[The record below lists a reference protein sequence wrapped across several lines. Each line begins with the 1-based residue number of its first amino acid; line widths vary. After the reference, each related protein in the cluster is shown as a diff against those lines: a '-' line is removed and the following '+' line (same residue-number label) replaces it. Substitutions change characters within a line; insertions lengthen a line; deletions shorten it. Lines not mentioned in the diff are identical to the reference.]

1 MVRRLAISLI
11 LGLGLVLAA
20 LYGFRAAAVEALI
33 ANALAT
39 RGVAVGGLSVT
50 RVGLDEIRI
59 AELSLG
65 ATGELR
71 ARALRIGYRPS
82 ALLRGEIESVVA
94 EGLVLRLDLRGTA
107 PPLGS
112 LQPLLATRD
121 GGAPGSFP
129 VIELR
134 DARIEAATPYG
145 PVTAELDGE
154 AWPEDAGEI
163 AGAFSFTLES
173 AQGRLTGAFDLTR
186 TASGSMTGHL
196 VVEDGVLRLPGV
208 EVAGLLGEAG
218 FALISWHQ
226 PKLDAWLSAASI
238 ALPGTALPDGAL
250 EEARI
255 TLRAAEKTAELTADL
270 RGHGGAW
277 SLALTGALDNYLEA
291 PSVRFEMTGFAA
303 AGTPLWPRLALPD
316 PATGTLRVRAE
327 GAGRLAPLD
336 ELGGDGATL
345 ADWLARAA
353 LEGQV
358 AVELPGLTYPGR
370 IETVSGKLRFE
381 GTLEDGNLGF
391 RAAGTARL
399 SLAGLAPDWL
409 RGLGLPEP
417 VVPLL
422 ERGVS
427 LLLDGRGKGDRNGL
441 AGPVSLTLRTPG
453 GAELD
458 ATSQIGI
465 EVGPDLAIERL
476 NLDQLRVT
484 ARRVPLP
491 GFRLREFH
499 AAGTLAGTPPTLGGA
514 LELRLG
520 ATDIAVQA
528 LRAAGAQAVLP
539 VALELT
545 PGTVSLRLTEPGRVT
560 FDQVSYGETVRLA
573 ALAVAVPEGEF
584 TLAAGVLDHAA
595 TLAFAP
601 SQARLIRAGGDLVV
615 ALAPG
620 PLRIQGSWS
629 PGAPYRGTLRLES
642 SIASLPARNLLAEGV
657 EANLTLSAV
666 PGAGAAP
673 VGLAAE
679 VILDSLSH
687 RAEAPVFAPLDGRLT
702 LRGDGETVTFGGRI
716 GDRAGAARLAI
727 AGRHDLATGRGAA
740 TLALDPLAFA
750 PGGLQPAALAPPL
763 AALREV
769 TGGLRA
775 QAEMAWSAEGFTS
788 GAVLAVQDLSFDS
801 DAAEVRDLDLALTL
815 TSLTPPASAAG
826 QRLTIGRV
834 DPGVAL
840 DQVALRFQI
849 HPGDP
854 PRLGIERGQFR
865 ISGGRVLLRDVLL
878 DPAAPRLDLPLEFEG
893 LDLAELLRIL
903 DIDGL
908 SGSGRLSGRIP
919 IVIEGETVT
928 IANGRLA
935 AEAPGTLRF
944 ESARAREVLA
954 AAGESAELML
964 RALEDFRYDELSL
977 AIDKPATASAR
988 LTLVLLGHNPAVLD
1002 AYPFRFNINLEG
1014 DTDRLVAAL
1023 NQAYSLSNRMLR
1035 QFLQP
1040 RQE

>member
-1 MVRRLAISLI
+1 MGRRLVISLI
-11 LGLGLVLAA
+11 LGLGLALAA

-59 AELSLG
+59 ADLSLG
-65 ATGELR
+65 ANGELR
-71 ARALRIGYRPS
+71 ARALRIGFRPT
-82 ALLRGEIESVVA
+82 ALLRGEIETVDA
-94 EGLVLRLDLRGTA
+94 ESLVLRLDLRGTA

-112 LQPLLATRD
+112 LQPLVATRN
-121 GGAPGSFP
+121 GGAPGLLP
-129 VIELR
+129 VIDLR
-134 DARIEAATPYG
+134 EARIEAATPYG

-154 AWPEDAGEI
+154 VWPEDAGEI
-163 AGAFSFTLES
+163 AGAFSFTLAS
-173 AQGRLTGAFDLTR
+173 AQGRLTGAFDLSR
-186 TASGSMTGHL
+186 AASGAMTGNL

-218 FALISWHQ
+218 FALISWQQ
-226 PKLDAWLSAASI
+226 PKLDSWLSAASI
-238 ALPGTALPDGAL
+238 ALPGTEFPGGAL

-270 RGHGGAW
+270 RGAGGAW
-277 SLALTGALDNYLEA
+277 SLALTGALEDYLEA
-291 PSVRFEMTGFAA
+291 PSVRIEMTGFAA
-303 AGTPLWPRLALPD
+303 AGTPLWPLLALPK
-316 PATGTLRVRAE
+316 PAAGTLRVRAE

-358 AVELPGLTYPGR
+358 AAELSGLAYPGR
-370 IETVSGKLRFE
+370 VETVSGKLRFE
-381 GTLEDGNLGF
+381 GALEDGSLKF
-391 RAAGTARL
+391 RAARPARL
-399 SLAGLAPDWL
+399 ALAGLAPDWL
-409 RGLGLPEP
+409 RGLGLPAP
-417 VVPLL
+417 AVPLL

-427 LLLDGRGKGDRNGL
+427 LALDGRGKGDRNGL

-458 ATSQIGI
+458 ASSQMRI
-465 EVGPDLAIERL
+465 EVGQDLAIERL
-476 NLDQLRVT
+476 SLDALRVA

-499 AAGTLAGTPPTLGGA
+499 AVGALAGRPPALAGE
-514 LELRLG
+514 LELRLD
-520 ATDIAVQA
+520 AADIAVQA
-528 LRAAGAQAVLP
+528 LRAARAQAVLP
-539 VALELT
+539 VALEVT
-545 PGTVSLRLTEPGRVT
+545 PGAVALRLTGPGRVT
-560 FDQVSYGETVRLA
+560 FDEVSYGETVRLT
-573 ALAVAVPEGEF
+573 ALAVAVPEAE
-584 TLAAGVLDHAA
+584 LSHAAGVLDHAA
-595 TLAFAP
+595 TLVFAP
-601 SQARLIRAGGDLVV
+601 SQARLIRADGDLVV
-615 ALAPG
+615 EFTPG
-620 PLRIQGSWS
+620 PLRIQGSRR

-642 SIASLPARNLLAEGV
+642 SIASLPAWILLAEGV
-657 EANLTLSAV
+657 EANLSL
-666 PGAGAAP
+666 GAAP

-679 VILDSLSH
+679 VVLDSLTH
-687 RAEAPVFAPLDGRLT
+687 RAEAPVFAPLGGRLT
-702 LRGDGETVTFGGRI
+702 LRGDGETLAFEGQI

-727 AGRHDLATGRGAA
+727 AGRHDLAAGRGAA
-740 TLALDPLAFA
+740 SLALDPLAFA
-750 PGGLQPAALAPPL
+750 PGGLQPATLAPPL
-763 AALREV
+763 AALRAV

-775 QAEMAWSAEGFTS
+775 QAEVAWSAEGLTS
-788 GAVLAVQDLSFDS
+788 GAVLAVHDLSFDS

-815 TSLTPPASAAG
+815 TSLTPPASGSG

-840 DQVALRFQI
+840 DEVAVRFQI

-865 ISGGRVLLRDVLL
+865 VSGGRVLLRDVLL

-919 IVIEGETVT
+919 IAIEGETVT

-944 ESARAREVLA
+944 ESEWARQALA

-964 RALEDFRYDELSL
+964 RALQDFRYDELSL
-977 AIDKPATASAR
+977 AIDKPASAGAR
-988 LTLVLLGHNPAVLD
+988 LTLVLLGHNPDVLD
-1002 AYPFRFNINLEG
+1002 GHPFRFNINLEG
-1014 DTDRLVAAL
+1014 DTDRLIAAL
-1023 NQAYSLSNRMLR
+1023 SQAYSLSNRMLR
-1035 QFLQP
+1035 QFWRP
-1040 RQE
+1040 AR

>member
-1 MVRRLAISLI
+1 MVRRLIIALI
-11 LGLGLVLAA
+11 LGLGLALAG

-50 RVGLDEIRI
+50 RVGLDEVRI

-65 ATGELR
+65 ANAELR
-71 ARALRIGYRPS
+71 ARALRIGYRPV

-94 EGLVLRLDLRGTA
+94 EGLVLRLDLRGAA

-112 LQPLLATRD
+112 LQPLLANRD
-121 GGAPGSFP
+121 GGAPGPLP
-129 VIELR
+129 VIELG
-134 DARIEAATPYG
+134 DARIEAATRFG
-145 PVTAELDGE
+145 PVTAALDGE
-154 AWPEDAGEI
+154 AWPEDAGAI

-186 TASGSMTGHL
+186 TAAGALTGTL

-208 EVAGLLGEAG
+208 EVTGLLGEAG
-218 FALISWHQ
+218 FTLISWQQ
-226 PKLDAWLSAASI
+226 PKLDAWLSAVSI
-238 ALPGTALPDGAL
+238 VLPGTPLPDGAL
-250 EEARI
+250 EQARI
-255 TLRAAEKTAELTADL
+255 TLRAAEKTAELTAEL
-270 RGHGGAW
+270 RGNGGDW

-291 PSVRFEMTGFAA
+291 PSVRFEMTGEAA
-303 AGTPLWPRLALPD
+303 AGTPLWPLLALPD
-316 PATGTLRVRAE
+316 PTAGTLRVRAE

-336 ELGGDGATL
+336 QLGGDGAAL

-358 AVELPGLTYPGR
+358 AAELSGLVYPER
-370 IETVSGKLRFE
+370 IETVSGRLRIAAA
-381 GTLEDGNLGF
+381 LEDGALTY
-391 RAAGTARL
+391 RSEAPTRL
-399 SLAGLAPDWL
+399 VLANLAPDWL

-427 LLLDGRGKGDRNGL
+427 LFLDGHGNGDRNGL

-458 ATSQIGI
+458 ATSQFGI
-465 EVGPDLAIERL
+465 EFGQDLAIERL
-476 NLDQLRVT
+476 NLDQLRIA

-491 GFRLREFH
+491 GVRLREFH
-499 AAGTLAGTPPTLGGA
+499 AVGALAGTPPALAGA
-514 LELRLG
+514 LELRLD
-520 ATDIAVQA
+520 AADIAVQG

-539 VALELT
+539 VALVIA
-545 PGTVSLRLTEPGRVT
+545 PGAVSLRLTGPGRVT
-560 FDQVSYGETVRLA
+560 FDEVRYGETVRLA
-573 ALAVAVPEGEF
+573 ALAVAVPEAE
-584 TLAAGVLDHAA
+584 LSHAAGVFDHTA
-595 TLAFAP
+595 TLALAP
-601 SQARLIRAGGDLVV
+601 GKLRMGGDLVV
-615 ALAPG
+615 ELAPG

-629 PGAPYRGTLRLES
+629 PGTPYGGTLRLES
-642 SIASLPARNLLAEGV
+642 STATLPARNLVAEGV
-657 EANLTLSAV
+657 EANLSL
-666 PGAGAAP
+666 GAAP

-679 VILDSLSH
+679 VILGSLTD
-687 RAEAPVFAPLDGRLT
+687 RAAAPVFAPLGGRLT
-702 LRGDGETVTFGGRI
+702 LRGDGETLAFEGQI

-727 AGRHDLATGRGAA
+727 TGRHDLAAGRGAA

-763 AALREV
+763 AALRDV

-775 QAEMAWSAEGFTS
+775 QAEVAWSAEGLTS

-801 DAAEVRDLDLALTL
+801 DAAEVRELDLALTL
-815 TSLTPPASAAG
+815 TSLTPPASAPG

-834 DPGVAL
+834 DPGVVL
-840 DQVALRFQI
+840 DEVALRFQI
-849 HPGDP
+849 QPGDP
-854 PRLGIERGQFR
+854 PRLGIEQGQFR
-865 ISGGRVLLRDVLL
+865 ISGGRVLLRDVLF

-919 IVIEGETVT
+919 IAIEGETVT

-944 ESARAREVLA
+944 ESERARQVLA

-977 AIDKPATASAR
+977 AIDKPATADAR
-988 LTLVLLGHNPAVLD
+988 LTLVLLGHNPDVLD
-1002 AYPFRFNINLEG
+1002 GYPFRFNINLEG

-1023 NQAYSLSNRMLR
+1023 SQAYSLSNRVLR
-1035 QFLQP
+1035 QFWRP